1 MSDSLQPHGPQ
12 HARLPC
18 PSPSPRV
25 CSNSCPLSQW
35 PSNHLIVCCPLL
47 LLPSIFPSIRVF
59 SSESALGI
67 RWAKYWSFSF
77 RLSLSNEYSQ
87 LVSFRIDWFDLLL
100 VRGTLKS
107 SPTPQFESIN
117 SSALSLPYSPQ
128 SYFQIMSHLKILR
141 GWNFNI
147 YFWRT
152 QLNSLKGE
160 KSRGVG
166 C

>member
-1 MSDSLQPHGPQ
+1 MDCSTPGSPVHHQPWSLFKL
-12 HARLPC
+12 R
-18 PSPSPRV
+18 SIESV
-25 CSNSCPLSQW
+25 I
-35 PSNHLIVCCPLL
+35 PSNHLIFCCPFSCC
-47 LLPSIFPSIRVF
+47 PQSFPASGSFPWI
-59 SSESALGI
+59 SSDENI